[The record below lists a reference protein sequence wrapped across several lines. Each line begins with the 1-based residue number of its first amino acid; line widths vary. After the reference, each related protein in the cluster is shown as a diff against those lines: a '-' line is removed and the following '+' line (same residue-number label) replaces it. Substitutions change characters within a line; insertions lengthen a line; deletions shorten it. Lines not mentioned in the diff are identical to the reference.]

1 MKLEVLKA
9 APAGPARATP
19 LLFVHGAY
27 VAAWCWAENFLP
39 WFAGRGYC
47 AHAVSLR
54 GHGASEGREHLYLH
68 SLDDYVRDVRRVVE
82 SLDREPVLV
91 GHSMGGMVVQR
102 YLERHGAAGAVLMAS
117 VPPTGLLGPTLDLVR
132 GDPALF
138 HEMGLMQ
145 YGSPRATT
153 VEGLRR
159 AVFSPRTPQEIVVK
173 ALRMGQRE
181 SYRAIF
187 DMTWPQLRLNGR
199 HRRLPPLL
207 VLGGGEDAFFGPDA
221 LRATAA
227 HFGVEAEIFPEMA
240 HALMLEPGWE
250 AVAARIHRWLAANGV

>member
-1 MKLEVLKA
+1 MRLEVLGETPA
-9 APAGPARATP
+9 QPAGGAP
-19 LLFVHGAY
+19 LLFIHGAY

-39 WFAGRGYC
+39 WFASRGYA

-54 GHGASEGREHLYLH
+54 GHGASEGRESLYLH

-102 YLERHGAAGAVLMAS
+102 YLERYAAPGAVLMAS
-117 VPPTGLLGPTLDLVR
+117 VPPTGLLGPSLDLVR
-132 GDPALF
+132 GDPGLV

-145 YGSPRATT
+145 YANPRATT
-153 VEGLRR
+153 VDGLRR
-159 AVFSPRTPQEIVVK
+159 AVFSPRTPDHIVAK

-199 HRRLPPLL
+199 HQRLPPVL
-207 VLGGGEDAFFGPDA
+207 VLGGEEDAFFGPEA
-221 LRATAA
+221 LRATAG
-227 HFGVEAEIFPEMA
+227 HFGVEAEIFPGMA

-250 AVAARIHRWLAANGV
+250 AVAGRIHRWLAESGL

>member
-1 MKLEVLKA
+1 MKLEILSE
-9 APAGPARATP
+9 PPEQPARQTP
-19 LLFVHGAY
+19 LLFIHGAY

-39 WFAGRGYC
+39 YFARRGYA

-54 GHGASEGREHLYLH
+54 GHGASEGREDLYLH
-68 SLDDYVRDVRRVVE
+68 SLGDYVRDVRRVVD

-102 YLERHGAAGAVLMAS
+102 YLERYTAPGAVLMSS
-117 VPPTGLLGPTLDLVR
+117 VPPTGLLGPGLSLAQ

-138 HEMGLMQ
+138 HEMGVLQ
-145 YGSPRATT
+145 YGNPRAASLD
-153 VEGLRR
+153 GLRR
-159 AVFSPRTPQEIVVK
+159 ALFSPRTPDHIVLK

-199 HRRLPPLL
+199 HRLPPVL
-207 VLGGGEDAFFGPDA
+207 VLGGEEDAFFGPDA
-221 LRATAA
+221 LRATAG
-227 HFGVEAEIFPEMA
+227 HFGVEPEIFPHMA

-250 AVAARIHRWLAANGV
+250 AVADRILAWLARHGL